1 MGLRLRRRSSG
12 TGGTDT
18 EVDGAPRPFGLVAPG
33 QIGSRVRDADRTK
46 RKPLELWDRVK
57 FLVLICLLLGALY
70 LQILATSPIRTA
82 SDAFYDTLAEFR
94 WIPLLFGL
102 EVLRQLHFLIAEH
115 WSGYYLFFRRRVFG
129 GFDRLTGRMDPWV
142 RYRVAR
148 AVKVV
153 VLIAILALV
162 LGNLYDE
169 APIEALVSLPARF
182 WEWLPW
188 FARLAFGFMFVAVQ
202 FLGIFFLLS
211 RGGVETYYPEDI
223 DTRFSDV
230 WGQDHVV
237 DRVKENLIF
246 LENPEAIEERGGY
259 TPGGILLWGP
269 PGTGKTLIAEA
280 AAGETGKPFVFVEPG
295 AFINMFFGIGIIK
308 VKTLYRKLRKLSL
321 RYDGVVVFFDEA
333 DSLGS
338 RGGAAGQGGQF
349 MGAGDADPYDLD
361 HLRWLSPRSAE
372 MVARDRFGWDHH
384 IRPAEDRII
393 MGAGMGGGGGMGT
406 LQALLTAMSGLKKP
420 RGFLNRTVRKA
431 LGMRPKPPPKYRI
444 LHMMAT
450 NLPDVLDPALLR
462 PGRLDRI
469 YRVGYPSKEGR
480 IRTFGGYL
488 DKVKNNLTDEEVEKI
503 ASISPYATGAT
514 IKDIVNEALIIAIR
528 DNREVIGWN
537 DLVRAKRLK
546 RLGPPEDVEYIER
559 ERHAVAVHEACHA
572 IAAATTRK
580 HLTIDIATIEKGG
593 TYLGMVS
600 SVDPDDRYTQWRSEY
615 EADIIVALAS
625 LAGERYFYGDDNSS
639 GVSGD
644 LVSATTV
651 ATMMIGYWGM
661 GDTIASHRVQRELQ
675 VGGGQP
681 NPPPRPADQQEKLR
695 ETLGDQIEKK
705 LAMMLKR
712 AESLLARHRAEVLA
726 MAHAL
731 EANKTVSGED
741 VYAIMGHTRG
751 PLFDGAAYFTPE
763 AQAMLEQYH
772 AEAAMAHK
780 ENRPNPLELPDIPG
794 LYDAAIDVDEA
805 EQPSL
810 DEAALVGAVA
820 SEADEDSAG

>member
-1 MGLRLRRRSSG
+1 MRLRRRRRASG
-12 TGGTDT
+12 AEDDGLENDGGN
-18 EVDGAPRPFGLVAPG
+18 RPFGLVAPG
-33 QIGSRVRDADRTK
+33 QIGSRVRDADRTT

-57 FLVLICLLLGALY
+57 FLVLIGLLFGALY
-70 LQILATSPIRTA
+70 LQNLGTSPIR
-82 SDAFYDTLAEFR
+82 SGNDAFYDTLDEFR
-94 WIPLLFGL
+94 WLPLLFGIEL
-102 EVLRQLHFLIAEH
+102 VRQLHFLICEH
-115 WSGYYLFFRRRVFG
+115 WSGYYLFFKRRVFG
-129 GFDRLTGRMDPWV
+129 GFEHLTGRMDPWV
-142 RYRVAR
+142 RFRVAR
-148 AVKVV
+148 AIKVV
-153 VLIAILALV
+153 VLITVLALV

-169 APIEALVSLPARF
+169 APIEALVGLPARF

-211 RGGVETYYPEDI
+211 RGGVETYFPEDI

-308 VKTLYRKLRKLSL
+308 VKTLYRKLRKLAL

-338 RGGAAGQGGQF
+338 RGGAVQGGQF
-349 MGAGDADPYDLD
+349 MGTGDADPYDLD
-361 HLRWLSPRSAE
+361 HVRWLTPRSAE
-372 MVARDRFGWDHH
+372 VVARERFGWHDP
-384 IRPAEDRII
+384 IAPRQDRII

-420 RGFLNRTVRKA
+420 RGFFNRTVRKM

-469 YRVGYPSKEGR
+469 YRVGYPSREGR
-480 IRTFGGYL
+480 IRTFRGYL
-488 DKVKNNLTDEEVEKI
+488 DKVQNSLTDEEVEKI
-503 ASISPYATGAT
+503 ATISPYATGAT

-559 ERHAVAVHEACHA
+559 ERHAVAIHESCHA
-572 IAAATTRK
+572 VAAATTRK

-615 EADIIVALAS
+615 ESDIIVALAS

-675 VGGGQP
+675 IGGGQP
-681 NPPPRPADQQEKLR
+681 NPPPRPADTQQKLR

-726 MAHAL
+726 LAHAL
-731 EANKTVSGED
+731 EANKTISGDD
-741 VYAIMGHTRG
+741 VYAIMNHNRG
-751 PLFDGAAYFTPE
+751 PLFDGAAYFTAE
-763 AQAMLEQYH
+763 SQAALEVYH
-772 AEAAMAHK
+772 AQAAMAHK
-780 ENRPNPLELPDIPG
+780 ENRPNPLELPEIQG
-794 LYDAAIDVDEA
+794 LYDAAIDVGEV

-820 SEADEDSAG
+820 SEPDEDSTG